1 MLTGRKPKEAVEV
14 RADTTEAAGADG
26 RWTLKLA
33 ERNRQHS
40 GRWKSKALDRTMK
53 QMEEVAGS
61 KERGRAEV
69 FRCNRLS
76 ALALST
82 TAFVGVTRGMQR
94 RLDWQ
99 ERCETLELR
108 Q

>member
-1 MLTGRKPKEAVEV
+1 MLTGGKPTEAVEGDELI
-14 RADTTEAAGADG
+14 RQRRQELTDT

-40 GRWKSKALDRTMK
+40 DGYKSKALGRTMK

-69 FRCNRLS
+69 CRCNRLS
-76 ALALST
+76 ALAALDYR
-82 TAFVGVTRGMQR
+82 FRRGNAR
-94 RLDWQ
+94 NGCNGD
-99 ERCETLELR
+99 
-108 Q
+108 